1 MTARKPYLWLRSR
14 IIQSIRRFFME
25 RDYLEI
31 ETPYLIPAPAP
42 ELHIDAIP
50 AGDLFLHTSPELC
63 MKRLLAAGF
72 PKIFQLGKCFRE
84 GERGS
89 SHLPE
94 FTMLEW
100 YRAGIDYRGLMEEC
114 EGLILFVSE
123 SLGLGRTVTFQG
135 REVALEGPWPRL
147 TVREAFERYTSIPME
162 EALKSDRFDEC
173 LAFDIEPR
181 LGAPKPVFLCDY
193 PAPLAALSRL
203 KPEDPSVA
211 ERFEL
216 YLGRGLEL
224 ANAFSEL
231 TDAEEQRRRFL
242 LESENRRA
250 LGKKTYPIADKF
262 IEALPMMPAS
272 AGIALG
278 VDRLVMFFADTAA
291 IDDVVTFTP
300 EDL

>member
-1 MTARKPYLWLRSR
+1 
-14 IIQSIRRFFME
+14 ME
-25 RDYLEI
+25 RDYLEV

-72 PKIFQLGKCFRE
+72 PRIFQIGKCFRE

-94 FTMLEW
+94 YTMLEW
-100 YRAGIDYRGLMEEC
+100 YRTGIDYRELMDEC
-114 EGLILFVSE
+114 EDLILFVAE
-123 SLGLGRTVTFQG
+123 SLALGKTVTFQG
-135 REVALEGPWPRL
+135 REVTLEKSWPRL
-147 TVREAFERYTSIPME
+147 TLREAFERYTSIPME
-162 EALKSDRFDEC
+162 EALSSDRFDEC
-173 LAFDIEPR
+173 LVFDIEPH
-181 LGAPKPVFLCDY
+181 LGAPRPVFLCDY
-193 PAPLAALSRL
+193 PAPMAALSRL

-231 TDAEEQRRRFL
+231 VDPWEQEQRFLKETEKRRK
-242 LESENRRA
+242 
-250 LGKKTYPIADKF
+250 LGKTTYPISNKF

-278 VDRLVMFFADTAA
+278 VDRLVMFFGDTER

-300 EDL
+300 EEV